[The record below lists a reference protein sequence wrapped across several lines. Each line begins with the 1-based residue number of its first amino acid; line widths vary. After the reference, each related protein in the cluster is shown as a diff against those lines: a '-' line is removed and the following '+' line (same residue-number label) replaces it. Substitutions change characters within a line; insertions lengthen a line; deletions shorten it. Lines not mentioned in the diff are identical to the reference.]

1 MSSIVRPI
9 TELRPES
16 RQIPA
21 LEKLSIEELLR
32 FLQGI
37 KDPDFHKERKRL
49 EQPAE
54 VILRRLQHAEG
65 RADFKETK
73 EFNWR
78 MLIISLLVGIA
89 TIAGAYYAWLA
100 VWPK

>member
-21 LEKLSIEELLR
+21 LEELSIEKLLD

-37 KDPDFHKERKRL
+37 KDPDFHKERGRL
-49 EQPAE
+49 EEPAKA
-54 VILRRLQHAEG
+54 ILDRKLHEQG
-65 RADFKETK
+65 RADFKEMHWWARK
-73 EFNWR
+73 DV
-78 MLIISLLVGIA
+78 LAAVIIGTIA
-89 TIAGAYYAWLA
+89 TVLTIILA
-100 VWPK
+100 LRR